1 MGDELVDGRIFYG
14 LIAILIISIFPVMG
28 QEPLI
33 VIQTDDNNYDEGET
47 IVISGDVSTVVAGEP
62 ITLQIFYEGNVVYIA
77 QINVAKDGSFT
88 QTVIAE
94 GTFRNSGEYT
104 VRAFYGGEISETFF
118 DFTSK
123 KGDQLITE
131 IFEVD
136 ANDKGTFDVEYTIKG
151 GIVKDIRVNS
161 DNFSLEIEIESF
173 DDGEINLDL
182 NREAID
188 AKKPNG
194 SDEEFI
200 VLIDNVQVT
209 YEENIQAN
217 SRLVTIEFQEGD
229 NLIEVIGTFVIPEF
243 GTIAFLILI
252 AGITTIVVFSK
263 SRLTILN

>member
-1 MGDELVDGRIFYG
+1 MDGRLFYG
-14 LIAILIISIFPVMG
+14 LIAILVISISPVMG

-33 VIQTDDNNYDEGET
+33 TIQTDDNNYDEGDT
-47 IVISGDVSTVVAGEP
+47 IVISGDVSTVVVGEP
-62 ITLQIFYEGNVVYIA
+62 ITLQIFYEGNVVFIA
-77 QINVAKDGSFT
+77 QIDVAKDGSFT
-88 QTVIAE
+88 ETVIAE

-136 ANDKGTFDVEYTIKG
+136 AGDKGTFDVEYTIKG
-151 GIVKDIRVNS
+151 GTVKDMRVNS
-161 DNFSLEIEIESF
+161 DNFSLEVEIESF

-182 NREAID
+182 DRESID
-188 AKKPNG
+188 AKKQNG
-194 SDEEFI
+194 DDEEFI

-209 YEENIQAN
+209 YDENIQAN

-229 NLIEVIGTFVIPEF
+229 SLIEVIGTFVIPEF
-243 GTIAFLILI
+243 GTIAILILL
-252 AGITTIVVFSK
+252 ASITTIIVISKNRFS
-263 SRLTILN
+263 IMN